1 MFRAHVKDVID
12 VVDDIVDLPQVDS
25 LIFLVMA
32 RYIGTIK
39 KKIERAK
46 TPEIN
51 RTNRA
56 PKARS
61 NFETRTGRI
70 VRRTLR
76 NSNDI
81 GADDVDVDVVGV
93 DVVDDVDVIG
103 DEDVNVIDVD
113 VIDAVDI
120 VDADINFLSISLEIV
135 ELSST
140 SAPTLYPA
148 LPITFNNIIT
158 IIIITITITITIP
171 IIIIA
176 IITIKINITSI
187 NDNIILYIVLSSAYF
202 SPFCILFY
210 FSFVSL
216 LPNQRR
222 RSPVSVDLI
231 YSLFPVCCVRFLIH
245 GILFV
250 YSIDLRLR
258 CLGRKPVIKVRFT
271 LTVSKREPI
280 KKY

>member
-1 MFRAHVKDVID
+1 M
-12 VVDDIVDLPQVDS
+12 
-25 LIFLVMA
+25 
-32 RYIGTIK
+32 
-39 KKIERAK
+39 
-46 TPEIN
+46 
-51 RTNRA
+51 
-56 PKARS
+56 
-61 NFETRTGRI
+61 
-70 VRRTLR
+70 RRTLR

-81 GADDVDVDVVGV
+81 GADDVDVDVDVVGV

-103 DEDVNVIDVD
+103 DEDVNVIDAVDVD

-280 KKY
+280 KKYYRQEIISASIYVKLPE